1 MARLALPALPA
12 LPDRLVK
19 RASKGPQAQPVLAAD
34 LKRPAPEKS
43 PTR

>member
-1 MARLALPALPA
+1 MARLALPA

-34 LKRPAPEKS
+34 LKRLAPEKS
-43 PTR
+43 PIR